1 VKQGETLFSIAR
13 LYETTVAALKQL
25 NGISGNAIKAGQRLT
40 IVKSRGT
47 ATN

>member
-1 VKQGETLFSIAR
+1 MVSIAR

-25 NGISGNAIKAGQRLT
+25 NGITGTAIQAGQRLT
-40 IVKSRGT
+40 IVKSRGN